1 MNNQPS
7 KEEIANG
14 LAIAAVLTDRIKTD
28 NSFGGGTGRDI
39 QIYKNEYQ
47 KVMRRLNS

>member
-1 MNNQPS
+1 MNNLPT
-7 KEEIANG
+7 KKEIANG
-14 LAIAAVLTDRIKTD
+14 LAIAAVLASKIESG

-47 KVMRRLNS
+47 KVMQRLNN

>member
-14 LAIAAVLTDRIKTD
+14 LAMVAVLTDKIKA
-28 NSFGGGTGRDI
+28 NSSFGGGTGRDI

-47 KVMRRLNS
+47 KVMRRLN